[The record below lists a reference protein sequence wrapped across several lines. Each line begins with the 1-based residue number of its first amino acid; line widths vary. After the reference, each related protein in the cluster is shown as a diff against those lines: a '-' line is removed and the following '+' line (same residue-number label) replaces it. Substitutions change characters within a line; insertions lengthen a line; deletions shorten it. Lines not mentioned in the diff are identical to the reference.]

1 MACPISKNVTFWRDC
16 HETHFLLLLGTQ
28 GWCNVKNLIQ
38 LREWMVYCAWVF
50 NITYHTPVE
59 SKILKKGPFWRGKF
73 LFYPCFTAPDPSV
86 EGLTFLPG
94 YGTLSWYQVVPFQG
108 PVVWKPPSW
117 SSYNKYWCFPQNLE
131 KYTLLL
137 PLLFMRFWHKIFYI
151 VNDRLDQGN

>member
-59 SKILKKGPFWRGKF
+59 SKILKKGPFGGGNF
-73 LFYPCFTAPDPSV
+73 CFT
-86 EGLTFLPG
+86 
-94 YGTLSWYQVVPFQG
+94 
-108 PVVWKPPSW
+108 PV
-117 SSYNKYWCFPQNLE
+117 
-131 KYTLLL
+131 L
-137 PLLFMRFWHKIFYI
+137 PLLILLWKVWHSSQAMELCHDTRGCHSKVRLCENLPHGPVTTNIGVFHKISKNTPYYFLCSSWGFDI
-151 VNDRLDQGN
+151 KSFI